1 MMNAYTTLRRL
12 ALATLAAI
20 AVTGAAVAQQAAV
33 PKRPDFGLTL
43 NGVAETGNL
52 YLGHREAAIPF
63 SYVMPGLESN
73 YVFGYSWDICQRI
86 VEAAGKRVGRPV
98 QAVPVSVSAN
108 NRLMMVK
115 TGMADIECGATT
127 NNVARQKQV
136 AFSVT
141 FYVSEVKVM
150 VRQGAGIRSVADL
163 SNKRVVTTAG
173 ATADRLIKTAALV
186 ENVTMTYKVGRDDA
200 ESWAMLERGEADAF
214 VADDA
219 ILAGRRSTSPTPGNF
234 VFLPGSLA
242 REPYG
247 LVLRRDDPQ
256 FKQLVDD
263 ALIGLMRSGEL
274 AKIYDKW
281 FMQPIPPVG
290 ATLDLPM
297 SDLLKAAIANP
308 NDKPAN

>member
-1 MMNAYTTLRRL
+1 M
-12 ALATLAAI
+12 
-20 AVTGAAVAQQAAV
+20 
-33 PKRPDFGLTL
+33 
-43 NGVAETGNL
+43 
-52 YLGHREAAIPF
+52 
-63 SYVMPGLESN
+63 
-73 YVFGYSWDICQRI
+73 
-86 VEAAGKRVGRPV
+86 
-98 QAVPVSVSAN
+98 
-108 NRLMMVK
+108 
-115 TGMADIECGATT
+115 
-127 NNVARQKQV
+127 
-136 AFSVT
+136 
-141 FYVSEVKVM
+141 
-150 VRQGAGIRSVADL
+150 
-163 SNKRVVTTAG
+163 VTTAG

-186 ENVTMTYKVGRDDA
+186 ENVTMTYKVGRDHA

-219 ILAGRRSTSPTPGNF
+219 ILAGRRSTSPTPGDF

>member
-20 AVTGAAVAQQAAV
+20 AVTGAAVAQQAAA
-33 PKRPDFGLTL
+33 PTRPDFGPTL

-141 FYVSEVKVM
+141 FYISEVKVM

-163 SNKRVVTTAG
+163 ANKRVVTTAG

-186 ENVTMTYKVGRDDA
+186 ENVTMTYKVGRDHA

-219 ILAGRRSTSPTPGNF
+219 ILAGRRSTSPTPGDF